1 MCVSFSAH
9 SRRALNWDIC
19 HLYFNIC
26 SGEPWWTAKLYHTAH
41 SLPLLKIRGW
51 EKIIEERSAV
61 EEDGNYSFVISHGQN
76 GFSVEKLIQF
86 IDDYYKNRAMKN

>member
-1 MCVSFSAH
+1 MFLSQLTVEE
-9 SRRALNWDIC
+9 
-19 HLYFNIC
+19 HLTEIFVIYILT
-26 SGEPWWTAKLYHTAH
+26 SVVAEPWWTAKLYHTAH

-51 EKIIEERSAV
+51 EKIIEKRSAV